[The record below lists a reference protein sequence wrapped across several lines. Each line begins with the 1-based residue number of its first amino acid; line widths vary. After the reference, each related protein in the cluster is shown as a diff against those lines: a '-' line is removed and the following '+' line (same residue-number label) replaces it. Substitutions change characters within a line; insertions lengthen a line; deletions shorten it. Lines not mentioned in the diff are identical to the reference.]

1 MSENELVKI
10 DGMPVVAVDEKD
22 FAAAV
27 GGDWLPR
34 FQVVDSNSKVGKKQ
48 LAKVGNYALVRS
60 EDDVVDLT
68 NQVDA
73 LVIHMRWTAIDTNE
87 DSLSFSH
94 DKESDEFKRIEEESK
109 VQNSGCMWGPE
120 FLVYLPSVKSFAT
133 FFCGSATAR
142 RESKNIFKLLR
153 KAATF
158 KTHLI
163 ENKRYTWWGPLVVE
177 CTSPFDLPSEE
188 EIKDQAVK
196 FANPPKQAETE
207 AAPSNDGRER

>member
-1 MSENELVKI
+1 MSENELVKV
-10 DGMPVVAVDEKD
+10 DGMPVVPVGEKE
-22 FAAAV
+22 FSALV

-34 FQVVDSNSKVGKKQ
+34 LQVVDSNSKVGKKN

-73 LVIHMRWTAIDTNE
+73 LIIHMRWTAIDTNE

-94 DKESDEFKRIEEESK
+94 DKESDEFQRIQEESK
-109 VQNSGCMWGPE
+109 VSNSGCMWGPE

-158 KTHLI
+158 KTHFI
-163 ENKRYTWWGPLVVE
+163 ENKRYSWWGPLVTE
-177 CTSPFDLPSEE
+177 CTSPFDIPSEE
-188 EIKDQAVK
+188 EIKQEAVK
-196 FANPPKQAETE
+196 FANPPKQEETE
-207 AAPSNDGRER
+207 EAPADGRER